1 MKLESEIQ
9 KEILHWLNSQR
20 DIFAWKNSSTGIFSQ
35 GRWRKKQ
42 GFDIVGT
49 SDILGILSP
58 NGFLIA
64 IEVKTEKGK
73 LTIEQS
79 AFLKKIEKM
88 GGFSTC
94 ARSLTDVIEFI
105 KTARTKTWTG

>member
-9 KEILHWLNSQR
+9 KEILHWLNSQH
-20 DIFAWKNSSTGIFSQ
+20 DVFAWKNSSTGIYSQ

-42 GFDIVGT
+42 GFDIAGT

-58 NGFLIA
+58 NGFILA

-73 LTIEQS
+73 LTKEQS
-79 AFLKKIEKM
+79 AFLNKVTKM
-88 GGFSTC
+88 GGLSCC
-94 ARSLTDVIEFI
+94 ARSLDDVKEFI
-105 KTARTKTWTG
+105 QFSRSKTWIG